1 MRVHIGV
8 NKPEQLLHLLTMLD
22 LSYMFMD
29 MAKDINTKAA
39 EFKIIEN
46 KKDEP
51 NYKEVSKFV
60 GGMVECVQFPN
71 GDLLLLNEEGKLMQL
86 PLNPEA
92 TTLWRATFTKDKYA
106 FGYDDFVVGPAILI
120 KKQALDNWAK

>member
-1 MRVHIGV
+1 M
-8 NKPEQLLHLLTMLD
+8 K
-22 LSYMFMD
+22 
-29 MAKDINTKAA
+29 INTDAND
-39 EFKIIEN
+39 FKIIAD

-51 NYKEVSKFV
+51 RYKEVSKFV

-71 GDLLLLNEEGKLMQL
+71 GDLLLLNEEGKLLNL

-92 TTLWRATFTKDKYA
+92 TALWRATFTKEEYS

-120 KKQALDNWAK
+120 KAKALSHWAA

>member
-1 MRVHIGV
+1 M
-8 NKPEQLLHLLTMLD
+8 EQT
-22 LSYMFMD
+22 
-29 MAKDINTKAA
+29 KINTDAA
-39 EFKIIEN
+39 EFKIIVN

-51 NYKEVSKFV
+51 QYKEVSSFV

-92 TTLWRATFTKDKYA
+92 TALWRATFTKDKYA
-106 FGYDDFVVGPAILI
+106 FGHDDFVVGPAILI
-120 KKQALDNWAK
+120 KKDALNTWAQAY